1 MVNRYCIVGWK
12 FDFNLHN
19 LVWKVSIY
27 VTWCTKYIRNL
38 VQKVSGAQ
46 KILICVK
53 HIEKSY
59 KLIFPL
65 FPIRKYIDDIYIQ
78 YTCKW
83 I

>member
-1 MVNRYCIVGWK
+1 MVDRYCIVGWK

-27 VTWCTKYIRNL
+27 VTWCTR
-38 VQKVSGAQ
+38 QVSGVQ

-65 FPIRKYIDDIYIQ
+65 FPIRKYIESYQ
-78 YTCKW
+78 QTF
-83 I
+83 